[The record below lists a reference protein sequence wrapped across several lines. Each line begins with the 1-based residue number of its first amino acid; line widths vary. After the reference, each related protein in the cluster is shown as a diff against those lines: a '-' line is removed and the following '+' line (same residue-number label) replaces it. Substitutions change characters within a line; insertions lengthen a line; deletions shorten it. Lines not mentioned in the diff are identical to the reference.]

1 MSFEQTLTW
10 PFPVKGKDIN
20 FAYREEPSG
29 TCADCMN
36 VVPHDPITMRTR
48 GGQRAGLSKLFT
60 STQLAG
66 PPQLLMQAT
75 TALDPTTVVANTL
88 LYQEKFTEFTNGELL
103 GGTGAWLVY
112 RTDPAVG
119 LAVDTAA
126 NVTIGG
132 TPAAYAGN
140 FGQQTPSN
148 ATATIYNATALP
160 LGSVYRFQV
169 KGTYAAAA
177 TSFKCLITTQ
187 YIPASGGFATWYTA
201 AYQVSGGTWSVSLTD
216 QTAVSG
222 GVVYTNTVAT
232 GNPVNNNDPFDF
244 SVMLNQTTTTTAFT
258 FYVNGIQVGF
268 YQNASHPGYQSHTG
282 WGWGISDSGGGIG
295 AIKVTEVDVY
305 TSSQAAYRQNS
316 IVAVANGNIYVGDLT
331 GLAVASGGSGVLNA
345 GVPCS
350 GATIDGN
357 VYITDGVNTKVLNLQ
372 TKAVTTYAATV
383 GSLPPACTLVAI
395 YRGRLVFAAPIGS
408 AQNWF
413 MSRVGVYTDW
423 SFGDTD
429 SARAIAGN
437 SGAGFGK
444 IGDPITALMGFG
456 DDVLL
461 FGGDHQIW
469 AMMGD
474 PAAGGVLD
482 HFSDGV
488 GVYGKDAWT
497 MDPLGTIYFVGH
509 GGFYQ
514 LPKGSTVATNLSRDV
529 IATYF
534 EGINRAIQ
542 WSLLEWDRDR
552 HGCWI
557 CISNVAPNAA
567 VRSVHLFW
575 DSRTGGFFPQQFP
588 DNMDP
593 TQMALYDGDAQG
605 TRFMLFGSRDGWL
618 RQQLDGNL
626 SDDGVAISSNVLLGP
641 YRPVDDLTEAKVMG
655 ADFYLGQED
664 QTKSYNLVATIQA
677 APDAYSSLFA
687 PISTA
692 SVTFGQVQGH
702 TGRQL
707 GLRVKGGNI
716 AMKLANSVL
725 SSTWNFERVIVMVG
739 KGGKQR

>member
-1 MSFEQTLTW
+1 
-10 PFPVKGKDIN
+10 V
-20 FAYREEPSG
+20 
-29 TCADCMN
+29 
-36 VVPHDPITMRTR
+36 
-48 GGQRAGLSKLFT
+48 
-60 STQLAG
+60 
-66 PPQLLMQAT
+66 
-75 TALDPTTVVANTL
+75 TVCKA
-88 LYQEKFTEFTNGELL
+88 
-103 GGTGAWLVY
+103 
-112 RTDPAVG
+112 
-119 LAVDTAA
+119 
-126 NVTIGG
+126 
-132 TPAAYAGN
+132 
-140 FGQQTPSN
+140 
-148 ATATIYNATALP
+148 
-160 LGSVYRFQV
+160 
-169 KGTYAAAA
+169 
-177 TSFKCLITTQ
+177 
-187 YIPASGGFATWYTA
+187 
-201 AYQVSGGTWSVSLTD
+201 
-216 QTAVSG
+216 
-222 GVVYTNTVAT
+222 
-232 GNPVNNNDPFDF
+232 
-244 SVMLNQTTTTTAFT
+244 
-258 FYVNGIQVGF
+258 
-268 YQNASHPGYQSHTG
+268 
-282 WGWGISDSGGGIG
+282 
-295 AIKVTEVDVY
+295 TEVDVY
-305 TSSQAAYRQNS
+305 TSSQAAYRANY
-316 IVAVANGNIYVGDLT
+316 IVAVANGNIYVGDLN
-331 GLAVASGGSGVLNA
+331 GLAIASSGSGVLNA

-350 GATIDGN
+350 GATIDGK
-357 VYITDGVNTKVLNLQ
+357 VYITDGVNTKVLTLQ
-372 TKAVTTYAATV
+372 TKTVSAYTATV
-383 GSLPPACTLVAI
+383 GTLPPACTLVSI

-444 IGDPITALMGFG
+444 IGDPITSLMGFG

-534 EGINRAIQ
+534 EGINRATQ
-542 WSLLEWDRDR
+542 WTLLEWDRDR

-557 CISNVAPNAA
+557 CISNVQPNAPA
-567 VRSVHLFW
+567 RSVHLFW

-618 RQQLDGNL
+618 RQQLDTNVA
-626 SDDGVAISSNVLLGP
+626 DDGVAISSFVLLGP

-664 QTKSYNLVATIQA
+664 QTKTYNLVATIQG

-707 GLRVKGGNI
+707 GLRIKGGNL